1 MTQIDFKS
9 LKELSPFELKQYI
22 DDHHFTAEQKVQI
35 FEHYHS
41 THKDTTNIYS
51 RKENIK
57 SIKKDVDYVHMFTRN
72 FQQLAELDISKNELK
87 VIARI
92 LNIMEFGNCF
102 HISQAKLCRDLDI
115 KKSNMSLVFKKLK
128 RKGII
133 IDKDGDLFMNSNIF
147 LKGQAHSINAK
158 QRPNVKK
165 AQVFVVDEKER
176 FENVYNFRS
185 DTDESNNIDSNSEPS
200 TDNKYLKLQ
209 SPEKIPECLFEKT
222 EESIFYQKYFI

>member
-9 LKELSPFELKQYI
+9 LNDLSPFELMQYI
-22 DDHHFTAEQKVQI
+22 DDHHFTSEQKVQI

-57 SIKKDVDYVHMFTRN
+57 SIKKDVDYVHMFTKN

-128 RKGII
+128 KKGII

-176 FENVYNFRS
+176 FENVYTFRP

-200 TDNKYLKLQ
+200 TDNKDLKLQ
-209 SPEKIPECLFEKT
+209 PPEKIPECLFEKT
-222 EESIFYQKYFI
+222 E

>member
-1 MTQIDFKS
+1 MTKIDFKS
-9 LKELSPFELKQYI
+9 LSSLSPFQLTQYI
-22 DDHHFTAEQKVQI
+22 DDHHFTTEQKVQI

-41 THKDTTNIYS
+41 SHKDITNIYS

-57 SIKKDVDYVHMFTRN
+57 SIKKDVDYVHMFTKN

-128 RKGII
+128 KKGII

-165 AQVFVVDEKER
+165 AQGFVVDEKER
-176 FENVYNFRS
+176 FENVYTFRS
-185 DTDESNNIDSNSEPS
+185 DTDESNNIDRNSEPS
-200 TDNKYLKLQ
+200 TDNEDLKLQ
-209 SPEKIPECLFEKT
+209 HPDEMPKYLFEET
-222 EESIFYQKYFI
+222 E

>member
-9 LKELSPFELKQYI
+9 LSSLSPFQLTQYI
-22 DDHHFTAEQKVQI
+22 DDHHFTTEQKVQI

-41 THKDTTNIYS
+41 THKDITNIYS

-57 SIKKDVDYVHMFTRN
+57 SIKKDVDYVHMFTKN

-102 HISQAKLCRDLDI
+102 HISQAKLCRELDI

-128 RKGII
+128 KKGII
-133 IDKDGDLFMNSNIF
+133 IDKEGDLFMNSNIF

-165 AQVFVVDEKER
+165 AQGFVVDEKER
-176 FENVYNFRS
+176 FENVYTFRT
-185 DTDESNNIDSNSEPS
+185 DTDENNDVDSNSQIS
-200 TDNKYLKLQ
+200 TDDEVLSLQ
-209 SPEKIPECLFEKT
+209 RPKISECLFNEV
-222 EESIFYQKYFI
+222 E

>member
-1 MTQIDFKS
+1 MTKIDFKS
-9 LKELSPFELKQYI
+9 LSSLSPFQLTQYI
-22 DDHHFTAEQKVQI
+22 DDHHFTTEQKVQI

-41 THKDTTNIYS
+41 SYKDITNIYS

-57 SIKKDVDYVHMFTRN
+57 SIKKDVDYVHMFTKN

-128 RKGII
+128 KKGII

-165 AQVFVVDEKER
+165 AQGFVVDEKER
-176 FENVYNFRS
+176 FENVYTFRS
-185 DTDESNNIDSNSEPS
+185 DTDESNNIDRNSEPS
-200 TDNKYLKLQ
+200 TDNEDLKLQ
-209 SPEKIPECLFEKT
+209 HPDEMPKYLFEET
-222 EESIFYQKYFI
+222 E

>member
-1 MTQIDFKS
+1 MTQIDFNALS
-9 LKELSPFELKQYI
+9 DLSPFQLTQYI
-22 DDHHFTAEQKVQI
+22 DDHHFTSEQKVLI

-57 SIKKDVDYVHMFTRN
+57 SIKKDVDYVHMFTKN

-128 RKGII
+128 KKGII
-133 IDKDGDLFMNSNIF
+133 IDKDGDLFMNFNIF

-165 AQVFVVDEKER
+165 AQGFVVDDKER
-176 FENVYNFRS
+176 FDNVYTFRS
-185 DTDESNNIDSNSEPS
+185 ETDESNDMDSNSEPS
-200 TDNKYLKLQ
+200 MNNGDLKLQ
-209 SPEKIPECLFEKT
+209 RPDETPEYLFEQA
-222 EESIFYQKYFI
+222 E

>member
-9 LKELSPFELKQYI
+9 LSSLSPFQLTQYI
-22 DDHHFTAEQKVQI
+22 DDHHFTTEQKVQI

-41 THKDTTNIYS
+41 THKDITNIYS

-57 SIKKDVDYVHMFTRN
+57 SIKKDVDYVHMFTKN

-102 HISQAKLCRDLDI
+102 HISQAKLCRELDI

-128 RKGII
+128 KKGII
-133 IDKDGDLFMNSNIF
+133 IDKEGDLFMNSNIF

-165 AQVFVVDEKER
+165 AQGFVVVEKER
-176 FENVYNFRS
+176 FENVYTFRT
-185 DTDESNNIDSNSEPS
+185 DTDENNDVDSNSQLS
-200 TDNKYLKLQ
+200 TDDEVLFLQ
-209 SPEKIPECLFEKT
+209 RPKIPECLFNEV
-222 EESIFYQKYFI
+222 E

>member
-1 MTQIDFKS
+1 MTKIDFQS
-9 LKELSPFELKQYI
+9 LSSLSPFQLTQYI
-22 DDHHFTAEQKVQI
+22 DDHHFTNEQKVQI

-41 THKDTTNIYS
+41 THKDITNIYS

-57 SIKKDVDYVHMFTRN
+57 SIRKDVDYVHMFTKN

-128 RKGII
+128 NKGII
-133 IDKDGDLFMNSNIF
+133 IDREGDLFMNSNIF

-165 AQVFVVDEKER
+165 AQVFTVDEKET
-176 FENVYNFRS
+176 FENVYTFRPDS
-185 DTDESNNIDSNSEPS
+185 DDNRDMGNNSETS
-200 TDNKYLKLQ
+200 ANDENLSL
-209 SPEKIPECLFEKT
+209 EILEIPACLFE
-222 EESIFYQKYFI
+222 EAE

>member
-1 MTQIDFKS
+1 MTQIDFNALS
-9 LKELSPFELKQYI
+9 DLSPFQLTQYI
-22 DDHHFTAEQKVQI
+22 DDHHFTSEQKVLI

-57 SIKKDVDYVHMFTRN
+57 SIKKDVDYVHMFTKN

-92 LNIMEFGNCF
+92 LNIMEFGNFF

-128 RKGII
+128 KKGII

-165 AQVFVVDEKER
+165 AQGFVVDDKER
-176 FENVYNFRS
+176 FDNVYTFRS
-185 DTDESNNIDSNSEPS
+185 ETDESNDMDSNSEPS
-200 TDNKYLKLQ
+200 MNNGDLKLQ
-209 SPEKIPECLFEKT
+209 RPDETPDYLFEQA
-222 EESIFYQKYFI
+222 E

>member
-1 MTQIDFKS
+1 MTKIDFQS
-9 LKELSPFELKQYI
+9 LSSLSPFQLTQYI
-22 DDHHFTAEQKVQI
+22 DDHHFTNEQKVQI

-41 THKDTTNIYS
+41 THKDITNIYS

-57 SIKKDVDYVHMFTRN
+57 SIRKDVDYVHMFTKN

-128 RKGII
+128 NKGII
-133 IDKDGDLFMNSNIF
+133 IDREGDLFMNSNIF

-165 AQVFVVDEKER
+165 AQVFTVDEKET
-176 FENVYNFRS
+176 FENVYTFRPDS
-185 DTDESNNIDSNSEPS
+185 DDNRDMGNNSETS
-200 TDNKYLKLQ
+200 ANDENLSL
-209 SPEKIPECLFEKT
+209 EVLEIPACLFE
-222 EESIFYQKYFI
+222 EAE

>member
-1 MTQIDFKS
+1 MTQIDFQYLS
-9 LKELSPFELKQYI
+9 SLSPFQLTQYI
-22 DDHHFTAEQKVQI
+22 DDHHFTNEQKVQI

-41 THKDTTNIYS
+41 THKDVTNIYS

-57 SIKKDVDYVHMFTRN
+57 SIRKDVGYVHMFTEN
-72 FQQLAELDISKNELK
+72 FQQLAELNISKNELK

-115 KKSNMSLVFKKLK
+115 KKSNMSIVFTKLK
-128 RKGII
+128 KKGII

-165 AQVFVVDEKER
+165 AQGFTVDEKET
-176 FENVYNFRS
+176 FENVYTFRPDS
-185 DTDESNNIDSNSEPS
+185 DDNRDTGNKGETSANDETLSLEVPEIPACLSE
-200 TDNKYLKLQ
+200 
-209 SPEKIPECLFEKT
+209 EAE
-222 EESIFYQKYFI
+222 

>member
-41 THKDTTNIYS
+41 THKETTNIYS

-185 DTDESNNIDSNSEPS
+185 DTDEGNNIDSNSEPS

-209 SPEKIPECLFEKT
+209 SPE
-222 EESIFYQKYFI
+222 

>member
-9 LKELSPFELKQYI
+9 LNDLSPFELKQYI
-22 DDHHFTAEQKVQI
+22 DEHYFTSEQKVQI
-35 FEHYHS
+35 FEHYYS
-41 THKDTTNIYS
+41 THKDITNIYS

-57 SIKKDVDYVHMFTRN
+57 SINKDVDYVHMFTKN

-128 RKGII
+128 KKGII

-165 AQVFVVDEKER
+165 AQGFVVDEKER
-176 FENVYNFRS
+176 FENVYTFRTE
-185 DTDESNNIDSNSEPS
+185 TDESNEMDNDSEQS
-200 TDNKYLKLQ
+200 TDNEDLKLQ
-209 SPEKIPECLFEKT
+209 SPEEIPDCLFEKT
-222 EESIFYQKYFI
+222 E

>member
-1 MTQIDFKS
+1 
-9 LKELSPFELKQYI
+9 
-22 DDHHFTAEQKVQI
+22 
-35 FEHYHS
+35 
-41 THKDTTNIYS
+41 
-51 RKENIK
+51 
-57 SIKKDVDYVHMFTRN
+57 MFTKN

-128 RKGII
+128 KKGII

-165 AQVFVVDEKER
+165 AQGFVADEKER
-176 FENVYNFRS
+176 FENIYTFRS
-185 DTDESNNIDSNSEPS
+185 DTDESNNMDRNSEPS
-200 TDNKYLKLQ
+200 TDSEDLKLQ
-209 SPEKIPECLFEKT
+209 TPEKMPKYLFEET
-222 EESIFYQKYFI
+222 E